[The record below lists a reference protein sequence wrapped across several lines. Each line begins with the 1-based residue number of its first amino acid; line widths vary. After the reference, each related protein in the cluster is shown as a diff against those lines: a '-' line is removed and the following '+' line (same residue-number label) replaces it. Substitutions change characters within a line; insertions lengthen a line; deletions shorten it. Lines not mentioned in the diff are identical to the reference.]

1 MKIPSDSKTRWLS
14 IQPAVDRIVFQWLEL
29 KTHFQIVRQSE
40 KCYTAELLFQMYCNE
55 KNLAILLFLQPILT
69 EVQRT
74 NILFESKNVDKMK
87 LLDDL
92 LMLLKTIFT
101 KLILPTCKADPLTCK
116 IKDYLDPK
124 AYLDTNLNQK

>member
-1 MKIPSDSKTRWLS
+1 
-14 IQPAVDRIVFQWLEL
+14 
-29 KTHFQIVRQSE
+29 
-40 KCYTAELLFQMYCNE
+40 MYCDE

-92 LMLLKTIFT
+92 LMLFKTIFT
-101 KLILPTCKADPLTCK
+101 KLVLPTCKADPLTCK
-116 IKDYLDPK
+116 IEDYLDPK
-124 AYLDTNLNQK
+124 AYLGYQFEIQGSK